1 MARSPLIHAAV
12 LALAVAVTVTVPL
25 CECAEAPQSVAITPS
40 SNAARATYRSEIF
53 QADVS
58 IVVDEK
64 SILFQASPPPNFKDL
79 FAYTNPAYESFPLPP
94 GSPRT
99 VFNHVGL
106 MYNPFGALPFL
117 AGQEDPTPVNG
128 THAVNETCVSCFLFI
143 TFFHVDPALVNTTGA
158 GCAFND
164 NGFCSVTKGTP
175 IFQPPAKDL
184 LGATFASSSG
194 TMYKSRPLLSP
205 FGSKLLAKSVLTPL
219 AAPRVGML
227 WTSSVQPPALFEYDG
242 KATLGPTNYYAT
254 SDAQVLGIGQAVS
267 TTYIDLYAGYFSAN
281 PETLNTPVTT
291 SVFDR
296 PAKYQVSGLYP
307 GAAYSQVTGYR
318 GMSTFTFGFTNF
330 TQVESSEAPRGAKAS
345 SRMQRC
351 MRALV
356 MSALLPLLL
365 LLIA

>member
-1 MARSPLIHAAV
+1 
-12 LALAVAVTVTVPL
+12 
-25 CECAEAPQSVAITPS
+25 VAITPS

-94 GSPRT
+94 GSPKT

-106 MYNPFGALPFL
+106 MYNPLGALPFL

-128 THAVNETCVSCFLFI
+128 THAVNETCLSCFLFI
-143 TFFHVDPALVNTTGA
+143 TFFHVDPSLVNTTGA

-184 LGATFASSSG
+184 LGATFATSSG
-194 TMYKSRPLLSP
+194 TMFKSRPLLSP

-330 TQVESSEAPRGAKAS
+330 TQ
-345 SRMQRC
+345 
-351 MRALV
+351 
-356 MSALLPLLL
+356 
-365 LLIA
+365 